1 MDRMD
6 ERETAGSEAAE
17 PLDEPAAGA
26 DRLRQDRPHSA
37 RMYDYYLGGKTNY
50 AVDRAAA
57 EAVIRQFPA
66 IRTTARVNRAFV
78 HRSARFLARERGI
91 TQFLDIGTGIPTA
104 PNLHEVVQREVP
116 QARVA
121 YADNDPIVLVY
132 ADSLLGSSPE
142 GRTDYVEA
150 DVSEPDALLAAV
162 EATGCLDF
170 KQPVGLSMNAL
181 LHFLPDDRDPYGVVA
196 ALTDRL
202 APGSYL
208 TLSHCTPDFAPE
220 VWAQIVDIYVKGGTP
235 TQVRTREEVVRFF
248 DGLVLE
254 EPGVVVAHQ
263 WRPEP
268 ASGPS
273 LVTDAEVSLYAGV
286 ARKE

>member
-1 MDRMD
+1 VAD
-6 ERETAGSEAAE
+6 EETAYVEDAE
-17 PLDEPAAGA
+17 LA

-50 AVDRAAA
+50 AVDRTAA
-57 EAVIRQFPA
+57 EDVIRRFPA
-66 IRTTARVNRAFV
+66 IRTVARVNRAFV

-91 TQFLDIGTGIPTA
+91 RQFLDIGTGIPTA

-116 QARVA
+116 QARIA
-121 YADNDPIVLVY
+121 YVDNDPIVLVY

-142 GRTDYVEA
+142 GATDYVEA
-150 DVSEPDALLAAV
+150 DVTDPVALLAAV
-162 EATGCLDF
+162 EASNCLDLSA
-170 KQPVGLSMNAL
+170 PVGLSLNAV
-181 LHFLPDDRDPYGVVA
+181 LHFLPDSRDPYGVVRT
-196 ALTDRL
+196 LVDSL

-208 TLSHCTPDFAPE
+208 ALSHCTPDFDPE
-220 VWAQIVDIYVKGGTP
+220 AWTGIMDIYNRGGTAL
-235 TQVRTREEVVRFF
+235 QVRSKSEVERFF
-248 DGLVLE
+248 DGLELV

-273 LVTDAEVSLYAGV
+273 LVTDAQASLYAAV
-286 ARKE
+286 ALKA